1 MCYNWPQ
8 VQSWLD
14 DRSVE
19 RTGKVMAEYEAV
31 IGMELHAQLLTRSK
45 LFCGCD
51 AAVFGAEPNT
61 HVCPVCLGMPGVL
74 PVLNRRAVEQ
84 TILVGLSLNC
94 EIAETAVFSRKN
106 YFYPDLPKAYQISM
120 YDFPLCQDGWLEVE
134 IPSDLA
140 PTTVRAEGGQE
151 GAGEMARAPAALARR
166 IGIRRVHLEE
176 ETAKSFHV
184 GDHSLVDFNRAGLPL
199 MEIVTEPD
207 IRTPEEARQYLITL
221 QTVLRYLG
229 VSTGDMEKGAM
240 RCEPNVSVRRV
251 GTEMF
256 GTKVEV
262 KNLNSFRAVKQALEY
277 EVARQIAVLE
287 AGGQVRQVTM
297 GWDERRGQTVEQ
309 RSKETSE
316 DYRYF
321 PEPDLPPLR
330 IERGWVEEIRARL
343 PELAGARRMRFV
355 AEYGLV
361 PEEASVLVADREV
374 ADYFEAAARVG
385 QARGVD
391 PRTTSNWVT
400 GEIFRLLKA
409 EGVGVGE
416 LPVAPE
422 ALAELMALVEEGT
435 ITANSSKRVL
445 EAMYTTG
452 RTPVEI
458 VKEQGLAQIS
468 DEAALARVVDE
479 LLAAHPDQVA
489 RFREGKETLL
499 QWFVGQV
506 MRATRGKANPQV
518 VRVLLEA
525 RLRE

>member
-1 MCYNWPQ
+1 
-8 VQSWLD
+8 
-14 DRSVE
+14 
-19 RTGKVMAEYEAV
+19 MAEYEAI
-31 IGMELHAQLLTRSK
+31 IGMEVHAQLLTRSK
-45 LFCGCD
+45 MFCGCD

-74 PVLNRRAVEQ
+74 PVINRRAVEQ
-84 TILVGLSLNC
+84 TMMVGLALNC
-94 EIAETAVFSRKN
+94 EIAQTAVFSRKN

-120 YDFPLCQDGWLEVE
+120 YDFPLCRDGWLQIEGLDE
-134 IPSDLA
+134 EA
-140 PTTVRAEGGQE
+140 RTVVRPEQVDEGSGE
-151 GAGEMARAPAALARR
+151 AGRR
-166 IGIRRVHLEE
+166 IQIRRVHLEE

-207 IRTPEEARQYLITL
+207 IRTPEEARQYLVTL

-240 RCEPNVSVRRV
+240 RCEPNVSVRPA
-251 GTEMF
+251 GTERF

-277 EVARQIAVLE
+277 EIGRQAAVLE
-287 AGGQVRQVTM
+287 AGGLVRQVTM

-321 PEPDLPPLR
+321 PEPDLPPLK
-330 IERGWVEEIRARL
+330 IERAWVEEIRARL
-343 PELAGARRMRFV
+343 PELPGARRTRFV
-355 AEYGLV
+355 AEYGLA
-361 PEEASVLVADREV
+361 PDEASVLVADRAV
-374 ADYFEAAARVG
+374 ADYFEATAQAG
-385 QARGVD
+385 QLRGVQ

-409 EGVGVGE
+409 EGIE
-416 LPVAPE
+416 AAQLPVAPAE
-422 ALAELMALVEEGT
+422 LAELIALVEQGT

-445 EAMYTTG
+445 EVMYTTG
-452 RTPVEI
+452 QPPAEI
-458 VKEQGLAQIS
+458 VEEQGLAQIS
-468 DEAALARVVDE
+468 DEEALAELVDE

-489 RFREGKETLL
+489 KFRQGKETLL

-518 VRVLLEA
+518 VTALLER
-525 RLRE
+525 RLRD

>member
-1 MCYNWPQ
+1 MG
-8 VQSWLD
+8 
-14 DRSVE
+14 E
-19 RTGKVMAEYEAV
+19 VMADYEAI
-31 IGMELHAQLLTRSK
+31 IGMEVHAQLLTRSK
-45 LFCGCD
+45 MFCGCD

-74 PVLNRRAVEQ
+74 PVINRRAVEQ
-84 TILVGLSLNC
+84 TMMVGLALNC

-120 YDFPLCQDGWLEVE
+120 YDFPLCQNGWLDIGDPGSEARIV
-134 IPSDLA
+134 
-140 PTTVRAEGGQE
+140 VGAEPGRGGH
-151 GAGEMARAPAALARR
+151 R
-166 IGIRRVHLEE
+166 IRIRRVHLEE

-199 MEIVTEPD
+199 MEIVTEPE
-207 IRTPEEARQYLITL
+207 IRTPEEARQYLMTL
-221 QTVLRYLG
+221 QTILRYLG

-251 GTEMF
+251 GTEAF

-262 KNLNSFRAVKQALEY
+262 KNLNSFRAVKQALAY
-277 EVARQIAVLE
+277 EIERQVAVLE
-287 AGGQVRQVTM
+287 AGDQVRQVTM

-321 PEPDLPPLR
+321 PEPDLPPLQ
-330 IERGWVEEIRARL
+330 IERAWVEEIEATL
-343 PELAGARRMRFV
+343 PELPGARRARFV
-355 AEYGLV
+355 AEYGLA
-361 PEEASVLVADREV
+361 PEEASVLVADRAV
-374 ADYFEAAARVG
+374 ADYFEAAA
-385 QARGVD
+385 QAGRTRGVE

-409 EGVGVGE
+409 EGIE
-416 LPVAPE
+416 MDKLPVAPD

-445 EAMYTTG
+445 EAIYATG
-452 RTPVEI
+452 RSPAEI

-468 DEAALARVVDE
+468 DEAALAQVVEE
-479 LLAAHPDQVA
+479 LLAAHPEEVA
-489 RFREGKETLL
+489 SFREGKETLL

-518 VRVLLEA
+518 VMALLEA
-525 RLRE
+525 RLGE

>member
-1 MCYNWPQ
+1 
-8 VQSWLD
+8 
-14 DRSVE
+14 
-19 RTGKVMAEYEAV
+19 MAEYEAI
-31 IGMELHAQLLTRSK
+31 IGMELHAQLLTNSK
-45 LFCGCD
+45 MFCGCD

-74 PVLNRRAVEQ
+74 PVINRRAVEQ
-84 TILVGLSLNC
+84 TILAGLALNC
-94 EIAETAVFSRKN
+94 AIAETAVFSRKN

-120 YDFPLCQDGWLEVE
+120 YDFPLCQNGWLE
-134 IPSDLA
+134 IDA
-140 PTTVRAEGGQE
+140 PDEEGRTVVRPERGQGRGGE
-151 GAGEMARAPAALARR
+151 ETRPERRR
-166 IGIRRVHLEE
+166 IRIRRVHLEE
-176 ETAKSFHV
+176 ETAKSFHA

-207 IRTPEEARQYLITL
+207 IRTPEEARQYLIAL
-221 QTVLRYLG
+221 QTILRYLG

-240 RCEPNVSVRRV
+240 RCEPNVSVRLV
-251 GTEMF
+251 GTETF

-262 KNLNSFRAVKQALEY
+262 KNLNSFRSVKQALEY
-277 EVARQIAVLE
+277 EIARQVAVLGS
-287 AGGQVRQVTM
+287 GGQVRQVTM

-321 PEPDLPPLR
+321 PEPDLPPLC
-330 IERGWVEEIRARL
+330 IERAWVEEIRTQL
-343 PELAGARRMRFV
+343 PELPDARRSRFA
-355 AEYGLV
+355 AEYGLT
-361 PEEASVLVADREV
+361 PDEALVLAADRAV
-374 ADYFEAAARVG
+374 ADYFEEAAREG
-385 QARGVD
+385 QAQGVE

-409 EGVGVGE
+409 EGMEIGD
-416 LPVAPE
+416 LPVAPG
-422 ALAELMALVEEGT
+422 ALAELMALVEKGT

-452 RTPVEI
+452 RPAAEI
-458 VKEQGLAQIS
+458 VKEQGLVQIS
-468 DEAALARVVDE
+468 DQEALAQVVEE

-489 RFREGKETLL
+489 KFREGKETLL

-518 VRVLLEA
+518 VTALLEA
-525 RLRE
+525 RLRG